1 MIREK
6 RQHARA
12 RVDQACSIESS
23 GSTDAIAATLR
34 DISVGGAFVESS
46 HAFPF
51 GTELSLVVALP
62 GEATPLRL
70 SGTVRWS
77 HGDGFGVQFGLLGA
91 RETFAITQLTK
102 KVGQ

>member
-1 MIREK
+1 
-6 RQHARA
+6 
-12 RVDQACSIESS
+12 
-23 GSTDAIAATLR
+23 
-34 DISVGGAFVESS
+34 
-46 HAFPF
+46 
-51 GTELSLVVALP
+51 VVALP

>member
-12 RVDQACSIESS
+12 RVDQACSIERS
-23 GSTDAIAATLR
+23 GTEAISAMLR
-34 DISVGGAFVESS
+34 DIGVGGAFVESS
-46 HAFPF
+46 QAFPF
-51 GTELSLVVALP
+51 GTELSLVVTLP

-70 SGTVRWS
+70 SGTVRWA

-91 RETFAITQLTK
+91 RETFAITQLAK
-102 KVGQ
+102 KAG